1 MRAITKIKTADAK
14 IVLSPRFLDYYT
26 PLGYVT
32 ADATSRWVEVCVTD
46 SCATYTVTF
55 RWQFDSVTCGEAA
68 KIYAFLKQL
77 LDGPPWPV
85 FKLIREAFADLERA
99 LKKYCRRI

>member
-1 MRAITKIKTADAK
+1 MRAITKIKTASAK

-32 ADATSRWVEVCVTD
+32 ADAAGRWVEVCVTD
-46 SCATYTVTF
+46 SCGTYTPEF
-55 RWQFDSVTCGEAA
+55 KWQFDSPTCGEAS

-85 FKLIREAFADLERA
+85 FKLIRGAFADLERA
-99 LKKYCRRI
+99 LRRHCRRI